1 MKFAAA
7 QREAAEKKM
16 LMQQESQKSSWVDV
30 QFVKQATEQL
40 IDCRRVLKYTYVL
53 GYFLKDSTAEKLLFE
68 HHQEMLEKNTEKLHE
83 YTEKSVD
90 TLDRT
95 EVVNLARV
103 TDKFMQSLLQNMTG
117 GIVRLDDDSGFGK

>member
-1 MKFAAA
+1 MIA
-7 QREAAEKKM
+7 
-16 LMQQESQKSSWVDV
+16 QQESQKSSWVDV

-53 GYFLKDSTAEKLLFE
+53 GYFLKDSTAEKRLFE

-83 YTEKSVD
+83 YTEKPVE

-103 TDKFMQSLLQNMTG
+103 TDKFMQSLLQNMAG
-117 GIVRLDDDSGFGK
+117 GIVRLDDDNNSMVVGSADNNKK